1 MSDISLR
8 YLFSNFKTKSRVL
21 HYPEDKDLIE
31 QFNSNLKPSKTP
43 KELRCKRRGAKRTEK
58 LEEIQNKSTEELC
71 EIYNYVLTTRQLSDG
86 TIKEYV
92 ARHRRPQSKHQPK
105 LFDLLTYL
113 INLFNKPVF
122 ASLVPKEFDS
132 KSLKDFYSKDFEVN
146 SKEYFK
152 NALNKIIKIYQI
164 DTDKYYDEIQFLY
177 LILDSIDNDIE
188 LFKNLQSKFQHIS
201 TLINDVNSYKDKPK
215 PYNGYINDK
224 CFEIEKLLDDELIPI
239 KYHFKS
245 LPIRN
250 YIIRTRF

>member
-43 KELRCKRRGAKRTEK
+43 KELRCKRKGAKRTEK
-58 LEEIQNKSTEELC
+58 LEEIQNKSTKELC

-92 ARHRRPQSKHQPK
+92 ARHRRPESKHQPK

-113 INLFNKPVF
+113 INLF
-122 ASLVPKEFDS
+122 
-132 KSLKDFYSKDFEVN
+132 KSSNLITKHLEDCSNELSAKA
-146 SKEYFK
+146 SKEQIK
-152 NALNKIIKIYQI
+152 HKISDIIKIYQI

-177 LILDSIDNDIE
+177 LILDSIDNDNE
-188 LFKNLQSKFQHIS
+188 LFKKLQSKFQHIS

-224 CFEIEKLLDDELIPI
+224 CFEIEKLLDDELIPS

>member
-31 QFNSNLKPSKTP
+31 QFNSSLKPSKTP

-58 LEEIQNKSTEELC
+58 LEEIHNKSTKELC
-71 EIYNYVLTTRQLSDG
+71 EIYNYVLTTRLLSDG

-92 ARHRRPQSKHQPK
+92 ARHRKQPSKHQPK

-113 INLFNKPVF
+113 INFFKSDSYKKSNQFLND
-122 ASLVPKEFDS
+122 SETITKEEI
-132 KSLKDFYSKDFEVN
+132 KH
-146 SKEYFK
+146 SKEQIK
-152 NALNKIIKIYQI
+152 QKMNEIIKIYQI
-164 DTDKYYDEIQFLY
+164 DTDKYYEEIQFLY

-201 TLINDVNSYKDKPK
+201 TLINDVNSYRDKPK

-224 CFEIEKLLDDELIPI
+224 CFEIEKLLDDSLIPS

-245 LPIRN
+245 MPIRN

>member
-58 LEEIQNKSTEELC
+58 LEEIHNKSTEELC

-113 INLFNKPVF
+113 VNLFNKNPQKNF
-122 ASLVPKEFDS
+122 ETLPKESKEESKEDS
-132 KSLKDFYSKDFEVN
+132 KLL
-146 SKEYFK
+146 SKEQIK
-152 NALNKIIKIYQI
+152 ERINEIIKIYQI

-188 LFKNLQSKFQHIS
+188 LFKNLHSKFQHIS
-201 TLINDVNSYKDKPK
+201 SLINDVNSYKDKPK

-224 CFEIEKLLDDELIPI
+224 CYEIEKLLDDELIPT

>member
-31 QFNSNLKPSKTP
+31 QFNSSLKPSKTP

-58 LEEIQNKSTEELC
+58 LEEIHNKSTKELC
-71 EIYNYVLTTRQLSDG
+71 EIYNYVLTTRLLSDG

-92 ARHRRPQSKHQPK
+92 ARHRKQPSKRQPK

-113 INLFNKPVF
+113 INLFK
-122 ASLVPKEFDS
+122 SSSYDI
-132 KSLKDFYSKDFEVN
+132 SLKDTE
-146 SKEYFK
+146 SKEHFK
-152 NALNKIIKIYQI
+152 NMLSDIIKTYQI
-164 DTDKYYDEIQFLY
+164 DTDKYYEEIQFLY
-177 LILDSIDNDIE
+177 LILDSIDNDVE
-188 LFKNLQSKFQHIS
+188 LFNNLQSKFQHIS
-201 TLINDVNSYKDKPK
+201 TLINDVNSYRDKPK

-224 CFEIEKLLDDELIPI
+224 CFEIEKLLDDSLIPS

-245 LPIRN
+245 MPIRN

>member
-21 HYPEDKDLIE
+21 HYPEDKELIE

-43 KELRCKRRGAKRTEK
+43 KELRCKRKGAKRTEK

-71 EIYNYVLTTRQLSDG
+71 EIYNYVLTTRLLSDG

-113 INLFNKPVF
+113 INLFKSSNQF
-122 ASLVPKEFDS
+122 ASAVSNESSSKIFNKE
-132 KSLKDFYSKDFEVN
+132 E
-146 SKEYFK
+146 SKEEFK
-152 NALNKIIKIYQI
+152 NMLSDIIKTYQI

-201 TLINDVNSYKDKPK
+201 TLINDVNSYRDKQK

-224 CFEIEKLLDDELIPI
+224 CYEIEKLLDDELIPT